1 MSIVIPLLPLYT
13 AIAWTGET
21 LPLLSHY
28 LTTLSLTQT
37 RGVQWLDDSEQRTEQ
52 KVCAAAP
59 YRHLSEGA
67 ETTWTVGPCAY
78 I

>member
-1 MSIVIPLLPLYT
+1 MGFNSGFKGLT
-13 AIAWTGET
+13 A
-21 LPLLSHY
+21 
-28 LTTLSLTQT
+28 LSLTQN

-52 KVCAAAP
+52 EVWAAAP